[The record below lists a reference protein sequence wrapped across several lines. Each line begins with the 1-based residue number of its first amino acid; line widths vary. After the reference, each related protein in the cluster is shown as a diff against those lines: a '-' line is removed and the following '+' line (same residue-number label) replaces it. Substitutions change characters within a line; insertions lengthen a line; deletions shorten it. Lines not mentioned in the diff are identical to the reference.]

1 MQSFFRRKRRGP
13 RPQTTNTN
21 PHTQLDQNAPLAL
34 QERLFD
40 IGKSLSGVAVGRSLV
55 SVPGARAFHL
65 PGCSHR
71 HGSFMVECEFAH
83 LHPSHDGSLHM
94 TIPSELVDEVI
105 ANGWGERH
113 PLAGKHGLPDNII
126 MVYGPRDEE
135 ELAVVAELLQASHA
149 WGLAAQK

>member
-34 QERLFD
+34 QERLFE

>member
-34 QERLFD
+34 QEKLFE

-71 HGSFMVECEFAH
+71 HGAFMVECEFAH

>member
-34 QERLFD
+34 QEKLFE

-71 HGSFMVECEFAH
+71 HGSFIVECEFAH

>member
-34 QERLFD
+34 QEKLFE

>member
-1 MQSFFRRKRRGP
+1 
-13 RPQTTNTN
+13 
-21 PHTQLDQNAPLAL
+21 
-34 QERLFD
+34 
-40 IGKSLSGVAVGRSLV
+40 
-55 SVPGARAFHL
+55 
-65 PGCSHR
+65 
-71 HGSFMVECEFAH
+71 
-83 LHPSHDGSLHM
+83 M